1 MKKKIIWYIN
11 NDFAIKSLTK
21 TVMLRSS
28 MKNIYDKNYKKIHRP
43 KRGSTTEIMKF
54 LRFYFEQQQLLLLYS
69 SKQSNA
75 KLSNSKDYINAIGI
89 SENGPNLDLLC
100 VRQSD
105 AAPFCENY
113 AKLYFD
119 TKHVKNT

>member
-11 NDFAIKSLTK
+11 NDFATKSLTK

-28 MKNIYDKNYKKIHRP
+28 MKNIYDKNYKKIHRR

-54 LRFYFEQQQLLLLYS
+54 LRLYFEQQQLLLYS

-75 KLSNSKDYINAIGI
+75 ELSNNKDYINAIDV

-100 VRQSD
+100 IQQSD
-105 AAPFCENY
+105 AVPFCENY

-119 TKHVKNT
+119 TKHLKNT